1 MDALG
6 RNHTPDK
13 ARKAYE
19 MIRETGFES
28 VNLDLIFGIPGQSL
42 AQWEDDL
49 KKAVSL
55 IPDHLSTYCLT
66 FEEDT
71 ALFVKLSNGQ
81 VSRDPEREATFYE
94 RAWEFL
100 PEQGYGQYEISNYA
114 LPGKQC
120 RHNLNVWR
128 MHEWIGCGPSACTQ
142 FKGLRR
148 RNFSNLEQ
156 WSATYLEDGPAEYEE
171 CEKLTSF
178 DLARDAILFGLRMN
192 QGISPA
198 GIARSFGLEKHE
210 VEPVL
215 VFLERL
221 AMEGMGTWRKDWF
234 SLTSKGRILADAIA
248 LEMPELAF
256 SVGG

>member
-1 MDALG
+1 
-6 RNHTPDK
+6 
-13 ARKAYE
+13 
-19 MIRETGFES
+19 
-28 VNLDLIFGIPGQSL
+28 
-42 AQWEDDL
+42 
-49 KKAVSL
+49 
-55 IPDHLSTYCLT
+55 
-66 FEEDT
+66 
-71 ALFVKLSNGQ
+71 LFVKLSNGQ

-156 WSATYLEDGPAEYEE
+156 WSATYLEDGPSEYEE
-171 CEKLTSF
+171 CENLTSF

-192 QGISPA
+192 QGISPT
-198 GIARSFGLEKHE
+198 GIARSFGLEKRE